1 MLFVYLSDKS
11 IKVIE
16 DNEPPET
23 GKHLGKK
30 WIPVLEEICEWRQI
44 TNVNQLALTANIND
58 VREMERHVSHLKGN
72 SPTQPFI
79 TNVLVSLKNEIGTR
93 TIVEIPIDE
102 DELETADMVA
112 EEEIAIALATEEEE

>member
-11 IKVIE
+11 IKIIE
-16 DNEPPET
+16 DNDPPET
-23 GKHLGKK
+23 GKHLGAK
-30 WIPVLEEICEWRQI
+30 WIPVLKEVCEWRRI

-79 TNVLVSLKNEIGTR
+79 ANVLMSLKNEIGSR

-102 DELETADMVA
+102 DELEAADMVI
-112 EEEIAIALATEEEE
+112 EEEIAIALDEEE